1 MVSLS
6 LKKLVTCGVI
16 RSFNF
21 DLECFFDP
29 ATKEGNFLGKPLGR
43 SASPQSKMT
52 MVDGSTMAFSYSLTI
67 QFAAFLLVEI
77 PKFF

>member
-1 MVSLS
+1 
-6 LKKLVTCGVI
+6 LV
-16 RSFNF
+16 RNNFF

-29 ATKEGNFLGKPLGR
+29 ATREGNFLGKPLGR

-52 MVDGSTMAFSYSLTI
+52 IVDGSTMAFSYSLPI